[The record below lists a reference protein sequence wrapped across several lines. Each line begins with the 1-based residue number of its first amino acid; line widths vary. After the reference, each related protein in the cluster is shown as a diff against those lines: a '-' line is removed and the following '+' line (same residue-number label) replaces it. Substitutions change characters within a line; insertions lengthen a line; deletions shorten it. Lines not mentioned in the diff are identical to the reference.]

1 MIGSKVC
8 VYITRRFHERVLRKD
23 PNGLYIK
30 LKDVSVSVRPDTNT
44 LNVIYFVASE
54 PKKTI
59 SVVLRDSEEVIS
71 IKPQQSYEQVE
82 LEIQDKHIVKQEV
95 MDQLEVTTIYLYR
108 YDFDDSK
115 NTFKWDLIRLVSN
128 TILTATIQV

>member
-1 MIGSKVC
+1 M
-8 VYITRRFHERVLRKD
+8 
-23 PNGLYIK
+23 
-30 LKDVSVSVRPDTNT
+30 KDVSVSVRPDTNT

-54 PKKTI
+54 PKKSI

-95 MDQLEVTTIYLYR
+95 MDQLEVTTIYLYP